1 MSRRLHRDDATV
13 QSLFLFFAR
22 WKSPPDAAR
31 QGDLG
36 RWVRGVAVGP
46 DRARSSVKDNGVEGG
61 RRGDESPDVA
71 SQGDLG
77 RWVRGVTVEPDR
89 ARPSVKDNG
98 VEGGRCGGAYLQDLL
113 SSVQPFSHEVIELTS
128 RM

>member
-1 MSRRLHRDDATV
+1 M
-13 QSLFLFFAR
+13 
-22 WKSPPDAAR
+22 
-31 QGDLG
+31 
-36 RWVRGVAVGP
+36 
-46 DRARSSVKDNGVEGG
+46 
-61 RRGDESPDVA
+61 RGDESPDVA

-77 RWVRGVTVEPDR
+77 RWVRGVAVGPDR

>member
-22 WKSPPDAAR
+22 WKSPPDVAS

-36 RWVRGVAVGP
+36 RWVRGVAVG
-46 DRARSSVKDNGVEGG
+46 
-61 RRGDESPDVA
+61 
-71 SQGDLG
+71 
-77 RWVRGVTVEPDR
+77 PDR